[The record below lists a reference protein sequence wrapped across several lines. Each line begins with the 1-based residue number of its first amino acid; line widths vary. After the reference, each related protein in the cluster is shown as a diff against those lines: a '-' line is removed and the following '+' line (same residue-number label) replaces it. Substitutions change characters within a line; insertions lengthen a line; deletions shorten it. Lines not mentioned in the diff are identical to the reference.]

1 MKRTVLVLLV
11 FALLPGA
18 ALMARQPAPAARP
31 PVPADPTAPTTASQP
46 APERVAS
53 QDFVPVSALPPQ
65 AEQLPA
71 APLVIGAYAF
81 VWVALLAYVWMLW
94 RRMKKL
100 ERELADLQRRVQTH
114 ETRGGSA

>member
-11 FALLPGA
+11 LALLPVA
-18 ALMARQPAPAARP
+18 ALNARQPAPAAGR
-31 PVPADPTAPTTASQP
+31 PADPTAPTTAGQP
-46 APERVAS
+46 APERVLP
-53 QDFVPVSALPPQ
+53 QDFVPVTSLPPQ

-94 RRMKKL
+94 TRMRKL
-100 ERELADLQRRVQTH
+100 ERELADLQRRVQTQ
-114 ETRGGSA
+114 ETRRGSA